1 MRNIFS
7 KNYHYF
13 RDVTYITNTYLHNSQ
28 DILISDHEGL
38 VRDTRLQET
47 DNEITEDRSEFM

>member
-1 MRNIFS
+1 M
-7 KNYHYF
+7 
-13 RDVTYITNTYLHNSQ
+13 SQ

-47 DNEITEDRSEFM
+47 DNEITEDRSELLM